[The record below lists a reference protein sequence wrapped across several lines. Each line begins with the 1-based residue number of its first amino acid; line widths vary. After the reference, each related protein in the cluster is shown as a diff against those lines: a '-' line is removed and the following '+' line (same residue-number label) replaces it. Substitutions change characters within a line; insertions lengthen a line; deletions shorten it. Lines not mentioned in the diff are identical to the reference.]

1 MVESASMD
9 SRSEQE
15 YLYLLNE
22 AEAEINRHHRDFL
35 RIRQALDDLA
45 PEEAVKAIRN
55 IVG

>member
-1 MVESASMD
+1 MVGSASMD

-15 YLYLLNE
+15 YRYLLSE

-35 RIRQALDDLA
+35 RIRRVLEDKT
-45 PEEAVKAIRN
+45 PEEAVRAIRN